1 MRTGRPNLIPS
12 ESDLTAPSTPPPAM
26 VTEEVART
34 AVELAMKVADVLLQ
48 VIKKRQPWIR
58 VPEDAGS
65 ADGRPNRALWSGNKA
80 VAEITIGGGH
90 GPDAG
95 DTELVDQAVLQRAV
109 DAFTA
114 PPRLRG
120 IRRDVLDA

>member
-1 MRTGRPNLIPS
+1 MRSGRPNLIPS

-26 VTEEVART
+26 VIEEVART

-80 VAEITIGGGH
+80 VAEITIGGRH
-90 GPDAG
+90 GRP
-95 DTELVDQAVLQRAV
+95 
-109 DAFTA
+109 
-114 PPRLRG
+114 G
-120 IRRDVLDA
+120 ISSRSRDCRVCRSGWRPA

>member
-1 MRTGRPNLIPS
+1 AMRTGRPNLIPS

-80 VAEITIGGGH
+80 VAEITIGGRH
-90 GPDAG
+90 GRVS
-95 DTELVDQAVLQRAV
+95 DTLC
-109 DAFTA
+109 
-114 PPRLRG
+114 RLRWRPRFLSELSRSWLRVSPG
-120 IRRDVLDA
+120 I